1 MKTCCVISLCL
12 VGVFAAPGL
21 DPELDEPWKQ
31 WKSWHHK
38 GYVQKEEG
46 WRRMVW
52 EKNLRKIELHNL
64 EHSLGRHSFK
74 MGMNHFG
81 DKTNEEFRQLMNG
94 YKLKRTVKK
103 AQGSF
108 FLEPNFLE
116 VPRKVD
122 WREHGY
128 VTTVKDQGQCGS
140 CWAFSTT
147 GALEGQHFRKTGKL
161 ISLSEQNLVD
171 CSKPEGNEGCNG
183 GLMDQAFQY
192 VRDNGG
198 IDSEESYP
206 YLGTD
211 DHPCHYDPIYNA
223 ANDTGFVDIP
233 SGKERAMM
241 KAVAA
246 VGPVSV
252 AIDASHQTF
261 QFYESGIY
269 YEADCSSTDL
279 DHGVLVV
286 GYGFEKEDV
295 DGKKYWIVKNS
306 WSDQW
311 GDQGYVMMARDRH
324 NNCGIATASSY
335 PLV

>member
-1 MKTCCVISLCL
+1 LHCSINVSLL
-12 VGVFAAPGL
+12 VTLIKSIIIIVGCFSHC
-21 DPELDEPWKQ
+21 KQ
-31 WKSWHHK
+31 LSF
-38 GYVQKEEG
+38 ESL
-46 WRRMVW
+46 
-52 EKNLRKIELHNL
+52 NLFDLYTTL
-64 EHSLGRHSFK
+64 
-74 MGMNHFG
+74 
-81 DKTNEEFRQLMNG
+81 
-94 YKLKRTVKK
+94 
-103 AQGSF
+103 
-108 FLEPNFLE
+108 FLS
-116 VPRKVD
+116 
-122 WREHGY
+122 
-128 VTTVKDQGQCGS
+128 Q
-140 CWAFSTT
+140 
-147 GALEGQHFRKTGKL
+147 
-161 ISLSEQNLVD
+161 
-171 CSKPEGNEGCNG
+171 
-183 GLMDQAFQY
+183 
-192 VRDNGG
+192 
-198 IDSEESYP
+198 
-206 YLGTD
+206 D
-211 DHPCHYDPIYNA
+211 DHPCHYDPMYNA

-311 GDQGYVMMARDRH
+311 GDQGFVMMARDRH